1 MQLPL
6 VFRGFELFDL
16 LYEVSLLVVELL
28 VLAAVRVELGEE
40 VHQLVLVPQQDVQDR
55 LRLVGVRDE
64 YFKNMERLKLYV
76 PGLLF
81 QHVHHELQVIR
92 VGDVSG
98 HDGEV
103 VPVQQ
108 QLPQQLEALPPR
120 HVVLRV

>member
-55 LRLVGVRDE
+55 LRLVGVRYE
-64 YFKNMERLKLYV
+64 Y
-76 PGLLF
+76 
-81 QHVHHELQVIR
+81 LQ
-92 VGDVSG
+92 DT
-98 HDGEV
+98 
-103 VPVQQ
+103 
-108 QLPQQLEALPPR
+108 
-120 HVVLRV
+120 